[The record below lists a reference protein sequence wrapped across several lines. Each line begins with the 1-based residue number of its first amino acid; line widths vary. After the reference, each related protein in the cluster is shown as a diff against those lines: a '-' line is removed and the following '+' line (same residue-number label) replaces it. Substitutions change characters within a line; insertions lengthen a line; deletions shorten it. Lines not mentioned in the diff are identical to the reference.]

1 MTDRTIVNILLV
13 EDSYSDAYLTQET
26 LSESSIPHQIHWV
39 KNGVEAIDFLKQQGD
54 YTKAPRPDLILLDLN
69 LPKKNGREVLSQ
81 IKKDE
86 NLKTIPAI
94 VLTTSTDEQD
104 ILGSYQLQAN
114 CYLVKPLKLK
124 DFIALI
130 ESIDRFW
137 LNTIIYPAKP

>member
-13 EDSYSDAYLTQET
+13 EDSQSDAYLTQET
-26 LSESSIPHQIHWV
+26 LSESNIPHQIHWV

-54 YTKAPRPDLILLDLN
+54 YTKAPRPDFILLDLN

-81 IKKDE
+81 IKQDK

-94 VLTTSTDEQD
+94 VLTTSADKGD
-104 ILGSYQLQAN
+104 ILRSYQLQAS
-114 CYLVKPLKLK
+114 CYLVKPLALD

-130 ESIDRFW
+130 QSIADFW
-137 LNTIIYPAKP
+137 LTVVTYPAQP

>member
-1 MTDRTIVNILLV
+1 MNNDKIVNILLV

-39 KNGVEAIDFLKQQGD
+39 KNGVEAIDFLKRQGD

-114 CYLVKPLKLK
+114 CYLVKPLQLK

-130 ESIDRFW
+130 ESIDSFW
-137 LNTIIYPAKP
+137 LTAIIYPAKP

>member
-1 MTDRTIVNILLV
+1 MTNDKIVDILLI

-39 KNGVEAIDFLKQQGD
+39 KNGVEAIDFLKRQGD

-86 NLKTIPAI
+86 HLKTIPAI
-94 VLTTSTDEQD
+94 VLTTSADERD

-114 CYLVKPLKLK
+114 CYLIKPLDLE
-124 DFIALI
+124 DFITLI
-130 ESIDRFW
+130 QSIDRFW
-137 LNTIIYPAKP
+137 LTAVIYPAKP